1 MGKIENQ
8 LKKITEKC
16 KILYKEQ
23 CISTPPL
30 LQAYIRYLSLS
41 FRKDEHNV
49 GIVLHTNSICF
60 DILSITFS
68 AIINL
73 IVGSIA
79 GIYTI
84 ASLKA
89 RDAIIM
95 ICVSVA
101 LTLISGLIPAKA
113 AA

>member
-23 CISTPPL
+23 CISTPHL
-30 LQAYIRYLSLS
+30 LQAYVRYLSLS

-73 IVGSIA
+73 ISNETTA
-79 GIYTI
+79 DDFLD
-84 ASLKA
+84 SLEDGMMVLYKGEKKSE
-89 RDAIIM
+89 RYRYEGKKNVNI
-95 ICVSVA
+95 
-101 LTLISGLIPAKA
+101 
-113 AA
+113 